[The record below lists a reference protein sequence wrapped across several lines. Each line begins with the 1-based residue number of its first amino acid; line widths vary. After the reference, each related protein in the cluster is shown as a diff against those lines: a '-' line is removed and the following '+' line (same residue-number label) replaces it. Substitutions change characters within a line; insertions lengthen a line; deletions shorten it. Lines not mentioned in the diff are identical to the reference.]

1 MIGTN
6 DMSIDIKTLLSS
18 KKYLPIYLSRKDLC
32 SKNLPPVAVELHW
45 TSDCNY
51 DCMHCSYG
59 SRRQSRGSLT
69 QDQIQAVINDLI
81 SMKASAVYLSGG
93 GEPTLIK
100 KWDNYAGQLIDNGI
114 EVSLITNGVAL
125 SEKHLDILQ
134 RMNYIAV
141 SVYSTAIDEYRKI
154 TDSHFFDRQWSLP
167 ELIKSRNSQ
176 TIVGARCVLNN
187 INFRNIISIYKQA
200 KASEYDYIIFIP
212 AIDYEMRGISM
223 GASEQNEVFRLI
235 SENLSL
241 LDPKFTNA
249 INLLDKKIN
258 HYSQSD
264 YRLEM
269 RNINSGCS
277 AIHIRGNAFVNYCG
291 GVWLCQ
297 PHIGNQDFMIG
308 NLNDSKFSEMWNSE
322 HHQKIVE
329 ELDRQFTTGQCHNCR
344 SIAFNRIA
352 DQLDQGMINF
362 TESPLDPFI

>member
-1 MIGTN
+1 MF
-6 DMSIDIKTLLSS
+6 IDIKQLLSS
-18 KKYLPIYLSRKDLC
+18 EKYLPIYLSRKDLNE
-32 SKNLPPVAVELHW
+32 KNLPPVAIELHW

-69 QDQIQAVINDLI
+69 QDQIQDVINNLI

-100 KWDNYAGQLIDNGI
+100 KWDDYARQLVDKGI

-141 SVYSTAIDEYRKI
+141 SVYSTDHDEYRKI
-154 TDSHFFDRQWSLP
+154 TDSRFFDRQWSLP
-167 ELIKSRNSQ
+167 EFIKSDSQ

-200 KASEYDYIIFIP
+200 KIAGYDYIIFIP
-212 AIDYEMRGISM
+212 AIDYEMRGI
-223 GASEQNEVFRLI
+223 GLGVSEQKEIFRLI
-235 SENLSL
+235 SENFSL

-264 YRLEM
+264 YRLGMKNPEA
-269 RNINSGCS
+269 GCS
-277 AIHIRGNAFVNYCG
+277 AIHIRGNVFVNYCG
-291 GVWLCQ
+291 GIWLCQ
-297 PHIGNQDFMIG
+297 PHIGNPDFMIG
-308 NLNDSKFSEMWNSE
+308 NLNDSKFSEIWNSQRHLKIIE
-322 HHQKIVE
+322 ALDHQFI
-329 ELDRQFTTGQCHNCR
+329 TGQCRNCR

-352 DQLDQGMINF
+352 DQFDHGLINI
-362 TESPLDPFI
+362 TERPLDPFI